1 MAQGHQIASVRTVT
15 DRVPVPGAG
24 AVSAVSV
31 VVEHPADFRAGV
43 TPALVLAPGAGSRLE
58 HPFLA
63 NLSAALAP
71 ELLVLRF
78 NFPYQEARR
87 SSPDPAPR
95 LEATYRAVLAWLRA
109 HPSLAPGPLFAG
121 GKSMGGRMTSQAQSE
136 RPLADVRGLVFV
148 GFPLHPV
155 GDPGT
160 ARADHLHRIAE
171 PMLFLQGT
179 KDRLANPDL
188 LKPVLA
194 RLGDRAHVEWLD
206 DGDHDFKVP
215 VRGGMTRAETLDWI
229 AERTLVWMRKAI

>member
-1 MAQGHQIASVRTVT
+1 MPDPPQVLHAAVR
-15 DRVPVPGAG
+15 
-24 AVSAVSV
+24 SAVT
-31 VVEHPADFRAGV
+31 AAG
-43 TPALVLAPGAGSRLE
+43 LLAKGLPI
-58 HPFLA
+58 
-63 NLSAALAP
+63 
-71 ELLVLRF
+71 
-78 NFPYQEARR
+78 
-87 SSPDPAPR
+87 
-95 LEATYRAVLAWLRA
+95 
-109 HPSLAPGPLFAG
+109 FAG
-121 GKSMGGRMTSQAQSE
+121 GKSMGGRMTSQAQSD

-179 KDRLANPDL
+179 KDRLANPEL

-215 VRGGMTRAETLDWI
+215 VRGGLTRAQTLDWI
-229 AERTLVWMRKAI
+229 AERTVVWMRKQRSEDCRLPNADCRGGFPGFSIPSEIGNRQSAIFRLLFRPEP

>member
-1 MAQGHQIASVRTVT
+1 MLAELTLSVAGRGEISALHRSPENAVALL
-15 DRVPVPGAG
+15 VLAHGAG
-24 AVSAVSV
+24 AGM
-31 VVEHPADFRAGV
+31 R
-43 TPALVLAPGAGSRLE
+43 
-58 HPFLA
+58 HPFLE
-63 NLSAALAP
+63 ALTDAYA
-71 ELLVLRF
+71 EHGISTLRYQ
-78 NFPYQEARR
+78 FPYMETGRGR
-87 SSPDPAPR
+87 PDPPQVLHA
-95 LEATYRAVLAWLRA
+95 AVRTAVTTAGLLAKGL
-109 HPSLAPGPLFAG
+109 PIFAG
-121 GKSMGGRMTSQAQSE
+121 GKSMGGRMTSQAQAD

-179 KDRLANPDL
+179 KDRLALPDL

-215 VRGGMTRAETLDWI
+215 VRGGLTRAQTMDWI
-229 AERTLVWMRKAI
+229 AERTKVWMNKAI